1 MDVVPGVDALRTEH
15 GPIFAVIGVFDGLH
29 RGHAYLLEHLVRE
42 AAARGAR
49 PCVITFDHHPDEV
62 LTGSAPPLLL
72 HPDDR
77 LERLADA
84 GIEVVVVQHFD
95 DAVRRTTYDDFLAS
109 IEGTTT
115 FTGLLMTP
123 DSAFGYE
130 RRGTPDAVRELGTDH
145 GFDVVVVE
153 PFMVDGGAVRSTDIR
168 EAIGQ
173 GDLERARLLLG
184 RPIGLR
190 GRAHDGRVTFD
201 WPMAMPPDGDYP
213 VRIEGR
219 PTIATVK
226 DATVRVPGAMADGT
240 VRVEFLP

>member
-1 MDVVPGVDALRTEH
+1 MKLVPGVDALRPED

-42 AAARGAR
+42 AAVRGAR

-62 LTGSAPPLLL
+62 LTGSAPPLLV
-72 HPDDR
+72 HPDER
-77 LERLADA
+77 LERLAEA

-95 DAVRRTTYDDFLAS
+95 DAVRHTTYDDFL
-109 IEGTTT
+109 GTIDRHTS
-115 FTGLLMTP
+115 FRGLLMTP

-130 RRGTPDAVRELGTDH
+130 RRGTPDAVRDLGRVH

-153 PFMVDGGAVRSTDIR
+153 QFKVDGGAVRSTDIR
-168 EAIGQ
+168 EAISR

-190 GRAHDGRVTFD
+190 GEGHDGRVTFE
-201 WPMAMPPDGDYP
+201 WPMAMPPDGEYA
-213 VRIEGR
+213 VRIEGGKVVVD
-219 PTIATVK
+219 TGVAIDSEATASAWAAAGVK
-226 DATVRVPGAMADGT
+226 AP
-240 VRVEFLP
+240 